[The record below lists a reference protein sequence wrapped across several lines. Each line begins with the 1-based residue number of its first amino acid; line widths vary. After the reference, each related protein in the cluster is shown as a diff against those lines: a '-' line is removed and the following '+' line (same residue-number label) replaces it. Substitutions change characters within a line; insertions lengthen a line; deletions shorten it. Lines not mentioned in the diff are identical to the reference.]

1 MRTPRNRWPIVC
13 RWLFGPAGWISFGLA
28 AGLLL
33 IPSVLSSW
41 EPGWRRLELSAP
53 STTAPPTQ
61 LIIAPP
67 LLAKLRTLAA
77 GLHTE
82 IALCLYGSVEGDTA
96 RLDDFFM
103 PEPTV
108 STASKSLVR
117 PCPAETLAVWHNHP
131 LEGTA
136 AYAVRGTWRSS
147 RARNARHL
155 CVLSKTDIQTSMRFK
170 HPFVIVGVDGDTW
183 CWWTHGEVLRL
194 AEQGSWPGLPA
205 AEKLVTRDEASVLGE
220 PLADTG
226 ERGATPHPLG
236 APH

>member
-1 MRTPRNRWPIVC
+1 MGARRDKRSIVY
-13 RWLFGPAGWISFGLA
+13 RWLSGPAGWLGFGLA
-28 AGLLL
+28 AGFLLV
-33 IPSVLSSW
+33 PSVLSSW

-53 STTAPPTQ
+53 TVAPPPTR
-61 LIIAPP
+61 LIIEPE

-82 IALCLYGSVEGDTA
+82 IALCLFGSVDADTA
-96 RLDDFFM
+96 RLDDFYM

-131 LEGTA
+131 LAGTA
-136 AYAVRGTWRSS
+136 AYSVRGSWRSS

-170 HPFVIVGVDGDTW
+170 HPFVIVGVDRDTW
-183 CWWTHGEVLRL
+183 CWWTHEEVVRL
-194 AEQGSWPGLPA
+194 AEEGTWPGLPA
-205 AEKLVTRDEASVLGE
+205 PEKLVTGGHPPASE

-226 ERGATPHPLG
+226 DRGSKSHPLG